1 MKHKTGVLSEAL
13 ILFILVS
20 NLLLLASA
28 ERVEYFDSI
37 PEDFVDWN
45 KIVSLPKFDPQM
57 GTLTAVDLL
66 LTMNIS
72 QEIMVENTN
81 TQSRNFNSSLN
92 GTLTADT
99 PSSDTISININH
111 SSGGDLPAY
120 DGSVDFGGESGFK
133 SVSQIPTETATKSI
147 SNIEVFLAKAP
158 GENIAIPVRANI
170 ESTTIMPGTS
180 SSGIITK
187 AGAKVCVVYTY
198 DARSED
204 GGPQ

>member
-1 MKHKTGVLSEAL
+1 MKHLHDVLCRTL
-13 ILFILVS
+13 IFSILIWTF
-20 NLLLLASA
+20 LLSASA
-28 ERVEYFDSI
+28 ERVEYCDSI
-37 PEDFVDWN
+37 QEDFVDWN

-57 GTLTAVDLL
+57 GTLRAVDLL

-99 PSSDTISININH
+99 PSSDIISININH
-111 SSGGDLPAY
+111 SSVGDLPAY
-120 DGSVDFGGESGFK
+120 DGSVDFGGESGLK

-158 GENIAIPVRANI
+158 GENITIPVRTNI